1 MGNGFLFRGQYIQF
15 IRGRGTVPLTYI
27 HNDIVGIF
35 RYNEKVV
42 ITLQLLKGEFFVIQL
57 RKVSKRFA
65 QYEVIKSI
73 SLGIHK
79 GEIYGII
86 GASGAG
92 KSTLLRLMNLLEVP
106 DDGEVEVDGKELTS
120 LSYKQLRQ
128 ARQSIGMIFQHFN
141 LVANKTVYE
150 NVAVSLELAN
160 YPGEKRKNRVLEC
173 LQFVGLESF
182 MEKYPSQLSGGQK
195 QRVAIARAIANNP
208 QVLLCDEPTS
218 SLDPKTTAEIL
229 HVLEDVNKRLGVTI
243 VIVSHEM
250 EVIKSI
256 CNRVTVM
263 EDGEIYDTVAIEP
276 KGIQQINNTSKRLVE
291 QLKKDG
297 EADHA

>member
-1 MGNGFLFRGQYIQF
+1 M
-15 IRGRGTVPLTYI
+15 
-27 HNDIVGIF
+27 
-35 RYNEKVV
+35 
-42 ITLQLLKGEFFVIQL
+42 IQL
-57 RKVSKRFA
+57 RNVSKRFA
-65 QYEVIKSI
+65 DDEVIKSI
-73 SLGIHK
+73 SLAIHK
-79 GEIYGII
+79 GEVFGII

-106 DDGEVEVDGKELTS
+106 ETGEVEVDGRKLTS
-120 LSYKQLRQ
+120 LSYKELRQ

-141 LVANKTVYE
+141 LVANKTVYD
-150 NVAVSLELAN
+150 NVLVSLELAN
-160 YPGEKRKNRVLEC
+160 YPRKDRRNRVIEC
-173 LQFVGLESF
+173 LRFVGLDSF
-182 MEKYPSQLSGGQK
+182 MDKYPAQLSGGQK

-218 SLDPKTTAEIL
+218 SLDPKTTGEIL

-256 CNRVTVM
+256 CNRVTVL
-263 EDGEIYDTVAIEP
+263 EDGEIYDTVAIQP

-297 EADHA
+297 EVDHA

>member
-1 MGNGFLFRGQYIQF
+1 M
-15 IRGRGTVPLTYI
+15 
-27 HNDIVGIF
+27 
-35 RYNEKVV
+35 
-42 ITLQLLKGEFFVIQL
+42 IQL
-57 RKVSKRFA
+57 RNVSKRFA
-65 QYEVIKSI
+65 DDEVIKSI
-73 SLGIHK
+73 SLAIHK
-79 GEIYGII
+79 GEIFGII

-106 DDGEVEVDGKELTS
+106 EAGEVLVDGRELTS
-120 LSYKQLRQ
+120 INYKELRQ

-141 LVANKTVYE
+141 LAANKTIYD
-150 NVAVSLELAN
+150 NVLVSLELAN
-160 YPGEKRKNRVLEC
+160 YSRKDRRNRVIEC
-173 LQFVGLESF
+173 LRFVGLDSF
-182 MEKYPSQLSGGQK
+182 MDKYPAQLSGGQK

-218 SLDPKTTAEIL
+218 SLDPKTTGEIL

-256 CNRVTVM
+256 CNRVTVL
-263 EDGEIYDTVAIEP
+263 EDGEIYDTVAIQP

-297 EADHA
+297 EVDHA